1 MNEAAL
7 GFIRLCIHIV
17 QGYVIAGA
25 LFALL
30 FVIFLVGRI
39 DASARFHR
47 EEFNWKL
54 LLSWLDTIGFRILIF
69 PGVVAFWP
77 LFAVRLLRGRTVPI
91 ERNAHRDR
99 AAGSS

>member
-17 QGYVIAGA
+17 NGYLIAGA
-25 LFALL
+25 LFAGL
-30 FVIFLVGRI
+30 FVIFFVGRI
-39 DASARFHR
+39 DESAHFHR
-47 EEFNWKL
+47 ERFNWKV

-69 PGVVAFWP
+69 PGIVAFWP
-77 LFAVRLLRGRTVPI
+77 LFAVRLLRGKTVPI

-99 AAGSS
+99 AARSS

>member
-17 QGYVIAGA
+17 SGYVIAGA
-25 LFALL
+25 IFALL
-30 FVIFLVGRI
+30 FVAFLVGRM
-39 DASARFHR
+39 DESAHFHR
-47 EEFNWKL
+47 EKFHWQL
-54 LLSWLDTIGFRILIF
+54 LLSWLNTIGFRILIF

-77 LFAVRLLRGRTVPI
+77 LFAVRLLRGKTIPL

-99 AAGSS
+99 AARSS